1 MSKIAEWGE
10 IVSILVNELEL
21 SQFNVL
27 EISSGARYSYAI
39 AYKLPER
46 VRNIFI
52 FSSIPALYDEQV
64 LIVWPFPVNT
74 DAGIGE
80 LEELAKELFFSNL
93 SQESFS
99 QNDIQDS
106 MRHNCFGIAL
116 DLKLR
121 CNSWGFLLQDIRQNV
136 YIEA

>member
-10 IVSILVNELEL
+10 IISILVDELEL
-21 SQFNVL
+21 PQFDL
-27 EISSGARYSYAI
+27 LGMTSGASYSYAI
-39 AYKLPER
+39 AHKLPKK

-52 FSSIPALYDEQV
+52 FSGIPALYHESV
-64 LIVWPFPVNT
+64 LAVWPFPVT
-74 DAGIGE
+74 KDAGIAE

-93 SQESFS
+93 SPEALL

-116 DLKLR
+116 DFKLR
-121 CNSWGFLLQDIRQNV
+121 CNNWAFF
-136 YIEA
+136 